1 MQRRLLPLGNR
12 LAEMLF
18 RQRFERR
25 QRFVRLRAVSDQA
38 NGVAVAHLQQ
48 RQLIEAARID
58 ALPLFFQHQLGLER
72 RQRLY
77 QPRRRARMQPVR
89 VLHRPGCTFALRQ
102 RQSRALAVDVA
113 SPSCACLACSAPCAS
128 ATTCFSEAPEL
139 AATTAASVLRPA
151 APHTAALWRP
161 RLGPADRARFP
172 R

>member
-58 ALPLFFQHQLGLER
+58 ALPLFSS
-72 RQRLY
+72 
-77 QPRRRARMQPVR
+77 
-89 VLHRPGCTFALRQ
+89 TSSALNGASAST
-102 RQSRALAVDVA
+102 SRAAGR
-113 SPSCACLACSAPCAS
+113 ACSPCGFCTVQVALLPCAS
-128 ATTCFSEAPEL
+128 GK
-139 AATTAASVLRPA
+139 
-151 APHTAALWRP
+151 AALSP
-161 RLGPADRARFP
+161 
-172 R
+172 